1 MRIGELAQRAG
12 MSTSRIRFYEARGLL
27 PEPERRGNGYRDYPE
42 DFLKRLRLIDDSAK
56 LGFSLNEIKAALT
69 RAGGKHPPKEQ
80 ILESLYSKLRH
91 LDHHLAEVEYRR
103 QQVLGWIDD
112 VINERPYPRETDQ

>member
-27 PEPERRGNGYRDYPE
+27 PEPERRDNGYRDYPE

-80 ILESLYSKLRH
+80 ILESLHSKLRH
-91 LDHHLAEVEYRR
+91 LDHHLAEVEHRR

-112 VINERPYPRETDQ
+112 VINERPYPRETDE